1 MGQKIN
7 PLGFRLGITEYYRSH
22 WFSASHVKGERYRD
36 FVGEDDKIRRIAS
49 ERLQRAGV
57 SKIIIEH
64 TKERVRV
71 DIYTARP
78 GLVIGRKGT
87 VADQIRAEL
96 EKLTGKQIQLNI
108 FEAKNPAIDAQLV
121 AQSIAEQLVNRVMF
135 RRAMRKAQRD
145 AVAAGADGIRIK
157 LSGRLG
163 GADMSR
169 SEFYREGRVP
179 LQTLRALID
188 YGFFEARTTY
198 GQIGVK
204 VWIYKGDM
212 TEAQFDAKQLQSAR
226 SGRLKRDGRR
236 PPRRPRTSDPAAQA
250 PKIPADELI
259 AQEPTPTGAEEV
271 KE

>member
-22 WFSASHVKGERYRD
+22 WFSDSSAEGGRYRD
-36 FVGEDDKIRRIAS
+36 YVEEDDKIRRVS
-49 ERLQRAGV
+49 RERLERAGI
-57 SKIIIEH
+57 SKIVIEH
-64 TKERVRV
+64 SKERVRV

-78 GLVIGRKGT
+78 GLVIGRHGAL
-87 VADQIRAEL
+87 ADQIRAEL
-96 EKLTGKQIQLNI
+96 EKLTKKQIQLNI

-121 AQSIAEQLVNRVMF
+121 AQSIAEQLANRVMF

-145 AVAAGADGIRIK
+145 AVAAGANGIRIK

-212 TEAQFDAKQLQSAR
+212 TEEQFDKLQATRGSR
-226 SGRLKRDGRR
+226 MRRDRK
-236 PPRRPRTSDPAAQA
+236 PRRARIDSADSKTFAEGQDGKAASSA
-250 PKIPADELI
+250 AGE
-259 AQEPTPTGAEEV
+259 A